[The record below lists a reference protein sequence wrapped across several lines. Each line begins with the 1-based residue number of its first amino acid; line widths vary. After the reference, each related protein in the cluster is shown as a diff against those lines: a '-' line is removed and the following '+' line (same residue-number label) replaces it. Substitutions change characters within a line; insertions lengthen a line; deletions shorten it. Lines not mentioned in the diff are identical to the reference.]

1 MTTQTYEHIALQWQ
15 PDSESNKRFNVFVLA
30 VVAIFLL
37 VAIAMSF
44 VEVPEDKRERVVVP
58 DRVAQFIKNK
68 PKPPPVEPKPKPKP
82 EPKPIPQ
89 PKPVVERQKEDTT
102 PLTEEEKVAREK
114 AEKAGILAF
123 AEEFSDLIDSSAIDA
138 AVATEVKTA
147 NAGREQRATVDT
159 DGIIASAGQGSGGV
173 DTGRYAGGVGRTQL
187 SAAEM
192 AAVQQS
198 LFKKDGPA
206 AQRESE
212 SARVRGDNVRS
223 EEEVI
228 VVIDRNKGQLQ
239 ALYDRERRKK
249 PGLKGK
255 IIFEVS
261 IAPSGTV
268 TKVRIISSEL
278 NDAALEQ
285 RLIARIKSLSF
296 EAKEVE
302 PVTVTFPIEFLP
314 S

>member
-1 MTTQTYEHIALQWQ
+1 MTTQTYEYIALQWQ
-15 PDSESNKRFNVFVLA
+15 PDSESNKRFNLFVLA
-30 VVAIFLL
+30 VVAAFLL
-37 VAIAMSF
+37 IAIAMS
-44 VEVPEDKRERVVVP
+44 VVDVPEEKRERVVVP

-68 PKPPPVEPKPKPKP
+68 PKPPPVQPKPKP
-82 EPKPIPQ
+82 EPKPIPE
-89 PKPVVERQKEDTT
+89 PKPVVERQREDTT
-102 PLTEEEKVAREK
+102 PLTEEEKAAREK

-123 AEEFSDLIDSSAIDA
+123 AEEFSDLIDSSAVDA
-138 AVATEVKTA
+138 AVATQVKTGD
-147 NAGREQRATVDT
+147 AGREERATVDT
-159 DGIIASAGQGSGGV
+159 DSIIASAGQGSGGV
-173 DTGRYAGGVGRTQL
+173 DSGRYAGGVGTTQL

-192 AAVQQS
+192 AAVKQS
-198 LFKKDGPA
+198 LLKNDSA
-206 AQRESE
+206 AAKTESD
-212 SARVRGDNVRS
+212 SARIRSGNVRT

-239 ALYDRERRKK
+239 SLYDRERRKK

-278 NDAALEQ
+278 NDPSLEQ
-285 RLIARIKSLSF
+285 RLIARIKSLTF
-296 EAKEVE
+296 EAKSVE